1 MTDRFD
7 SIGPRPMRANGEL
20 GPNVFEAL
28 PGAADEITHTKASL
42 DLTTLEGALA
52 QSLGCLLWTFQG
64 CPVLRRS
71 DSLIAPPCAGP
82 SIDGLLLF
90 LLGVPP
96 VHLEAHIASAPAVG
110 LQGDDLD
117 GLGEGIETFLRGG
130 QAVQYGGCRRSPWT

>member
-64 CPVLRRS
+64 CPVPGLAAFRQS
-71 DSLIAPPCAGP
+71 YCPPLCGP
-82 SIDGLLLF
+82 LN
-90 LLGVPP
+90 
-96 VHLEAHIASAPAVG
+96 
-110 LQGDDLD
+110 
-117 GLGEGIETFLRGG
+117 
-130 QAVQYGGCRRSPWT
+130 